1 MSKHNALVGC
11 CIRVNNIFTVQFPSE
26 YDKIEFENKYTTN
39 KIKKAQWL
47 WFLIDIRS
55 SIRLLK
61 KAQGNGNTHVY
72 HPKNKEVPMIPS
84 LGTNTKEIIWM
95 PIMLRYNQK

>member
-11 CIRVNNIFTVQFPSE
+11 CIWVNNVFTVQFPSE

-39 KIKKAQWL
+39 KIKKAPMAL
-47 WFLIDIRS
+47 VLNRYTLFNS
-55 SIRLLK
+55 AFK

-72 HPKNKEVPMIPS
+72 HPKTRKFHDSEF
-84 LGTNTKEIIWM
+84 
-95 PIMLRYNQK
+95 RNQD

>member
-39 KIKKAQWL
+39 KIKL
-47 WFLIDIRS
+47 NGFGFNRYS

-61 KAQGNGNTHVY
+61 KHKAIAILTFII
-72 HPKNKEVPMIPS
+72 PKTRKFP
-84 LGTNTKEIIWM
+84 
-95 PIMLRYNQK
+95 